1 MARAFV
7 AVVPDREVV
16 ASIAAEVATTRAE
29 LERAELERVAPT
41 RWVEP
46 SQLHITLAFLGDDA
60 DLDDVAVRLAG
71 FTVPAFVASLRGLGA
86 FPRPRAARVLW
97 MGVCDGRSEMAGASA
112 AIHARLGVQP
122 DQRFTPH
129 LTLARSR
136 VPRDLAAVIGREGRA
151 IEWRISEIVLFE
163 STLATSGSS
172 HHAHLRI
179 PLS

>member
-7 AVVPDREVV
+7 AVVPDRDVV
-16 ASIAAEVATTRAE
+16 ASVVAEIASARAEV
-29 LERAELERVAPT
+29 ERVAPM

-46 SQLHITLAFLGDDA
+46 DQLHITLAFLGDHA
-60 DLDDVAVRLAG
+60 DLDDVAARLAG
-71 FTVPAFVASLRGLGA
+71 FAVPAFVASLRGLGA

-97 MGVCDGRSEMAGASA
+97 MGVCEGRSEMAGASA

-129 LTLARSR
+129 LSLARSR
-136 VPRDLAAVIGREGRA
+136 VPRDLAGVVGREGRT
-151 IEWRISEIVLFE
+151 IDWPITEIVLFE
-163 STLATSGSS
+163 STLGTEGST
-172 HHAHLRI
+172 HRAHLRI